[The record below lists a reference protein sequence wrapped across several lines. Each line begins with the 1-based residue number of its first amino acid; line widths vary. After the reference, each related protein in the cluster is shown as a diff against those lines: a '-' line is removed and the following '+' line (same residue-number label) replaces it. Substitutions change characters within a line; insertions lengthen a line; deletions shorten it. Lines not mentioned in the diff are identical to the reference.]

1 MTQNQ
6 YDHYMS
12 VVRSGQTTRQR
23 DRVLTKIHYGCTTLV
38 EIKNSLFDIKMSSVS
53 GRVSELLDEGMIK
66 ETKPGVFVPV
76 MSHIEADMLSKQR
89 SDARYRK
96 WCKQG
101 EENGYFKQ
109 TAIDFF
115 QS

>member
-12 VVRSGQTTRQR
+12 VVRTGHTTRQR
-23 DRVLTKIHYGCTTLV
+23 DRVLTKIHNGCKTLV
-38 EIKNSLFDIKMSSVS
+38 EIQKDSNNMKMSSVS

-66 ETKPGVFVPV
+66 ETHPGVFVPV
-76 MSHIEADMLSKQR
+76 MSRQEAEMLSQQR
-89 SDARYRK
+89 KDARYRK

-115 QS
+115 Q